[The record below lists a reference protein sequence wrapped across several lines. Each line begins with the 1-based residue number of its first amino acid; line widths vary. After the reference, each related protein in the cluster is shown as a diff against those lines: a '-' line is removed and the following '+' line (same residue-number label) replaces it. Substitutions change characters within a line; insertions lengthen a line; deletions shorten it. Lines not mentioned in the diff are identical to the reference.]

1 MNKLN
6 TSRLSGVEKYHVYD
20 LMRFL
25 HEVHDCGMSV
35 LQVETFATIWKDIRI
50 FNVAMTC
57 LQIRSEIPIYNLTF
71 GRSSLIV

>member
-6 TSRLSGVEKYHVYD
+6 TSQLSGHVYD

-25 HEVHDCGMSV
+25 HEVRDCGMSV

-57 LQIRSEIPIYNLTF
+57 LQIRAEIPVYYLTF
-71 GRSSLIV
+71 KGRHPIL